1 MLHGRSKLQSF
12 LKEAA
17 SVREMREIFFQHH
30 LSEAHHHHTVPSR
43 AFTHGVG
50 PGSNKTSAELAVD
63 LIGPNW
69 DERLARLKCRHAP

>member
-17 SVREMREIFFQHH
+17 SVREMREIFFSASSQ
-30 LSEAHHHHTVPSR
+30 AHHHHTTVPSG

-50 PGSNKTSAELAVD
+50 PESNKTSAELAFD

-69 DERLARLKCRHAP
+69 DESLARLKCRHM